1 MESDVCAFLA
11 AFHVVEETYSLTG
24 DGLGQ
29 QGLAGTGRADEQ
41 DALGQLG
48 AKLGVLLGVLEVLDD
63 LLQLGLGFVHAEHV
77 LERDVRLLRKLD
89 LGVDAHDR
97 VATCQSGEHTHTHS
111 KRSEK
116 RQAEHRECGGY
127 LPLNMAV
134 KR

>member
-1 MESDVCAFLA
+1 MESGVCAFLT
-11 AFHVVEETYSLTG
+11 AFQVVVEEAYSLAG

-48 AKLGVLLGVLEVLDD
+48 AELGVLLGVLEVLDD

-97 VATCQSGEHTHTHS
+97 VATCQSDGNNTHTHHTTVRKGRPS
-111 KRSEK
+111 TES
-116 RQAEHRECGGY
+116 A
-127 LPLNMAV
+127 AV
-134 KR
+134 TYP